1 MGSPGIV
8 YKLRFITP
16 QEGYNFESY
25 INYINRDKAT
35 KKYYDND
42 YASFNDYM
50 GNAKKKGSL
59 FTKDK
64 DELNEKE
71 FESLKNAFTVA
82 QNRGSNLWQDV
93 FSFNNDWLEEQ
104 GIYNSKTKVL
114 DEERIHKAI
123 RATMN
128 TLETKCGYKDLVWSA
143 SLHYNTKHI
152 HVHVATVQ
160 LNPDERGK
168 REYKVLRA
176 MKSSFANSLSD
187 FSKEYKEINNIIR
200 ERLVDN
206 RKSYDFTKDKMMKE
220 NVKQIIKLLPKDKR
234 QWSYNY
240 NSLQEVKPYLDEIT
254 RSFIDDN
261 FKEDY
266 KLLIKKLDEQEIKLK
281 NMYGEK
287 NISLYKYYKDN
298 KVDDL
303 YTRMGNVTL
312 KQIKDY
318 VYENENKKFINS
330 NREPVVTNRALS
342 KIKKALRK
350 DFDSIKNMNE
360 YEKLQNEIE
369 NSKQM
374 DM

>member
-1 MGSPGIV
+1 MI
-8 YKLRFITP
+8 I
-16 QEGYNFESY
+16 
-25 INYINRDKAT
+25 
-35 KKYYDND
+35 
-42 YASFNDYM
+42 
-50 GNAKKKGSL
+50 
-59 FTKDK
+59 
-64 DELNEKE
+64 EKNMT
-71 FESLKNAFTVA
+71 LK
-82 QNRGSNLWQDV
+82 
-93 FSFNNDWLEEQ
+93 
-104 GIYNSKTKVL
+104 
-114 DEERIHKAI
+114 
-123 RATMN
+123 
-128 TLETKCGYKDLVWSA
+128 
-143 SLHYNTKHI
+143 
-152 HVHVATVQ
+152 
-160 LNPDERGK
+160 
-168 REYKVLRA
+168 
-176 MKSSFANSLSD
+176 KSSFANSLSD

-234 QWSYNY
+234 QWNYNY

-254 RSFIDDN
+254 RNFIEDN

-266 KLLIKKLDEQEIKLK
+266 NLLVGKLEEQEIKLK

-287 NISLYKYYKDN
+287 NTSLYKYYKDN

-342 KIKKALRK
+342 KIKKALK
-350 DFDSIKNMNE
+350 KNFDSVKNMRE

>member
-1 MGSPGIV
+1 MGRIR
-8 YKLRFITP
+8 K
-16 QEGYNFESY
+16 
-25 INYINRDKAT
+25 
-35 KKYYDND
+35 
-42 YASFNDYM
+42 DYM
-50 GNAKKKGSL
+50 VSEKNLEYIEEVKEKNYFKYSSEALELIIREHRENEKMSIKMLREYLANEISEAL
-59 FTKDK
+59 K
-64 DELNEKE
+64 DEFK
-71 FESLKNAFTVA
+71 
-82 QNRGSNLWQDV
+82 
-93 FSFNNDWLEEQ
+93 
-104 GIYNSKTKVL
+104 IKTKVL

-123 RATMN
+123 RATMS
-128 TLETKCGYKDLVWSA
+128 TLERKCGYKDLVWSA

-187 FSKEYKEINNIIR
+187 FSKEYKEINDIIR

-206 RKSYDFTKDKMMKE
+206 RKKYDFKKDKMMKE
-220 NVKQIIKLLPKDKR
+220 NVKEIIKLLPKDKR
-234 QWSYNY
+234 QWNYNY

-254 RSFIDDN
+254 RNFIEDN

-266 KLLIKKLDEQEIKLK
+266 NLLVGKLEEQEIKLK

-287 NISLYKYYKDN
+287 NTSLYKYYKEN
-298 KVDDL
+298 KIDDL

-330 NREPVVTNRALS
+330 NKEPIVTSRA
-342 KIKKALRK
+342 IK
-350 DFDSIKNMNE
+350 
-360 YEKLQNEIE
+360 
-369 NSKQM
+369 
-374 DM
+374 

>member
-25 INYINRDKAT
+25 INYIDRDKAT
-35 KKYYDND
+35 KKYHDND

-59 FTKDK
+59 FTRDK

-71 FESLKNAFTVA
+71 IESLKNAFTVA

-200 ERLVDN
+200 ERFVDN

-287 NISLYKYYKDN
+287 NTSLYKYYKDN

-350 DFDSIKNMNE
+350 DFDSIKNINE

>member
-1 MGSPGIV
+1 
-8 YKLRFITP
+8 
-16 QEGYNFESY
+16 
-25 INYINRDKAT
+25 
-35 KKYYDND
+35 
-42 YASFNDYM
+42 
-50 GNAKKKGSL
+50 
-59 FTKDK
+59 
-64 DELNEKE
+64 
-71 FESLKNAFTVA
+71 
-82 QNRGSNLWQDV
+82 
-93 FSFNNDWLEEQ
+93 
-104 GIYNSKTKVL
+104 
-114 DEERIHKAI
+114 
-123 RATMN
+123 MN

-234 QWSYNY
+234 QWNYNY

-287 NISLYKYYKDN
+287 NTSLYKYYKDN

-342 KIKKALRK
+342 KIKKALK
-350 DFDSIKNMNE
+350 KNFDSVKNMRE

>member
-1 MGSPGIV
+1 
-8 YKLRFITP
+8 
-16 QEGYNFESY
+16 
-25 INYINRDKAT
+25 
-35 KKYYDND
+35 
-42 YASFNDYM
+42 
-50 GNAKKKGSL
+50 
-59 FTKDK
+59 
-64 DELNEKE
+64 
-71 FESLKNAFTVA
+71 
-82 QNRGSNLWQDV
+82 
-93 FSFNNDWLEEQ
+93 
-104 GIYNSKTKVL
+104 
-114 DEERIHKAI
+114 
-123 RATMN
+123 
-128 TLETKCGYKDLVWSA
+128 
-143 SLHYNTKHI
+143 
-152 HVHVATVQ
+152 
-160 LNPDERGK
+160 
-168 REYKVLRA
+168 

-206 RKSYDFTKDKMMKE
+206 RKVMTLQKINDE
-220 NVKQIIKLLPKDKR
+220 RNVKQIIKLLPKDKR
-234 QWSYNY
+234 QWNYNY

-287 NISLYKYYKDN
+287 NTSLYKYYKEN

-342 KIKKALRK
+342 KIKKALK
-350 DFDSIKNMNE
+350 KNFDSVKNMRE